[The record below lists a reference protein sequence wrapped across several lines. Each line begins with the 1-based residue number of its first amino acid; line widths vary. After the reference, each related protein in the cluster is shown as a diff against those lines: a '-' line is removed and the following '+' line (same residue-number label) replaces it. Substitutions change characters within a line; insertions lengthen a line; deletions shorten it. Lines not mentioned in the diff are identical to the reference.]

1 MAKKSTHREPI
12 KQEMC
17 DLIETIDLE
26 DLQKRFMKSRWLDQ
40 VLWLEG
46 RAVKSRNRHY
56 TLRLITIIGGVIVP
70 ALVSVNSANVR
81 DLKLREFF
89 GWTAFGLSQA
99 VAISAAVEEL
109 FHYGENYRRYRNTAE
124 GMKIEGWQF
133 FQLSGPYSSA
143 KSHADAYATFAANV
157 ETIIQKDVE
166 GYVSQST
173 QADAQTKAREQAT
186 VAQNLAL
193 ANMQLREQLQQ
204 RPAPSVVEFRDGS
217 TLQGNQP
224 STREGL
230 YEEDEDEFVTPD
242 QIRGNQFGGMAN
254 QGGFA
259 PNSAQAVANEED
271 EDEFVTPDQI
281 RNPSFGQPGNPWGL
295 PPTRT
300 ISNPVTLASNSPQT
314 VEDEE
319 DEFVTPDQIRGN
331 QFGATGSQGGIAP
344 TSTLPKLVTPPPP
357 PLATPEVVADILQC
371 PLEDTQ
377 TYLPGVLAALQE
389 KGILDKPT
397 LVAAIATIGVET
409 GGFCPINEYGGE
421 SYFTREYE
429 GREDLGNTEPGD
441 GVRFHG
447 RGFIQATGR
456 AVYRE
461 YCQKLGLGSALEDNP
476 ELALDPEISA
486 KILACYFAD
495 RGVHIAAKNSDWQK
509 VRRLVNGGLNGW
521 DTFINYVNRAL
532 SLIK

>member
-1 MAKKSTHREPI
+1 
-12 KQEMC
+12 
-17 DLIETIDLE
+17 
-26 DLQKRFMKSRWLDQ
+26 
-40 VLWLEG
+40 
-46 RAVKSRNRHY
+46 
-56 TLRLITIIGGVIVP
+56 
-70 ALVSVNSANVR
+70 
-81 DLKLREFF
+81 
-89 GWTAFGLSQA
+89 
-99 VAISAAVEEL
+99 
-109 FHYGENYRRYRNTAE
+109 
-124 GMKIEGWQF
+124 
-133 FQLSGPYSSA
+133 
-143 KSHADAYATFAANV
+143 
-157 ETIIQKDVE
+157 
-166 GYVSQST
+166 
-173 QADAQTKAREQAT
+173 
-186 VAQNLAL
+186 
-193 ANMQLREQLQQ
+193 
-204 RPAPSVVEFRDGS
+204 
-217 TLQGNQP
+217 
-224 STREGL
+224 L

-300 ISNPVTLASNSPQT
+300 ISNPVTPASNFSQS

-344 TSTLPKLVTPPPP
+344 KSTLPKLVTPPPP

-429 GREDLGNTEPGD
+429 GRQDLGNIEPGD

-447 RGFIQATGR
+447 RGFIQITGR
-456 AVYRE
+456 ANYRD
-461 YCQKLGLGSALEDNP
+461 YSQKLGLGSALVDNP
-476 ELALDPEISA
+476 DLALDA
-486 KILACYFAD
+486 KIGAQILACYFYD
-495 RGVHIAAKNSDWQK
+495 RSIDQAAKDGDWRK
-509 VRRLVNGGLNGW
+509 VRRLVNGGYNGW
-521 DTFINYVNRAL
+521 DDFNNFVQRAL
-532 SLIK
+532 QKL